1 MLELYVYK
9 ENKMQI
15 NRTIN
20 QRQDFGRFR
29 VHDGG
34 ASKLAKEFKTEEML
48 NKFIDSVATPLQDLT
63 ADLVYNK
70 KGLFV
75 YKKMKKLEILN
86 NFYRRPK
93 SKTINFR
100 VQEGRLEMYH
110 SIKYPTAKEAKAIMK
125 EIEEA
130 PIVLRLFIE
139 GREVSKS
146 LAEVSNR
153 KIIKKTKKIDS
164 KNLSPLEQKILN
176 LYG

>member
-1 MLELYVYK
+1 
-9 ENKMQI
+9 MQVNRKI
-15 NRTIN
+15 NHS
-20 QRQDFGRFR
+20 QSFGRFR

-34 ASKLAKEFKTEEML
+34 ASKLAKKLETEEML
-48 NKFIDSVATPLQDLT
+48 DKFINSVGKPLQDLT

-86 NFYRRPK
+86 NLYRRPK

-153 KIIKKTKKIDS
+153 KKIIKKIKKSDL
-164 KNLSPLEQKILN
+164 KGLNPLGQKILN